1 MSDLILHH
9 YDFSNFAEKVRLA
22 LGFKQLHWHGVT
34 IPPIAPK
41 PDLTALTG
49 GYRRTPVL
57 QTGADIWCDTRL
69 ILRELERRHPG
80 PALLPPALLP
90 QIDAITYWA
99 ENRLMRPI
107 TLYASGMNGD
117 VLPAGLQADR
127 SAMRG
132 LPAPD
137 EATMQRA
144 ARRNAPLVRAQI
156 PAVETMLADGRPWIL
171 GDLPTAADL
180 AVYHPLW
187 FLTART
193 QRLAFELE
201 PFAKIAAWMTRVRAF
216 GKGTMLPMA
225 AQDAIDIA
233 RYARPAAAAPAAAAS
248 PLASAAAPSAP
259 WLHHPEDPPLGS
271 QVRIRADDNG
281 QEVVTGELIHAGPD
295 ELALRRDD
303 PRAGTVVVH
312 FPRLGYDLRPARN
325 AAG

>member
-1 MSDLILHH
+1 MTELILHH
-9 YDFSNFAEKVRLA
+9 YDFSNFAEKVRLG
-22 LGFKQLHWHGVT
+22 LGFKGLHWRGVT

-69 ILRELERRHPG
+69 ILRELERRCPQ
-80 PALLPPALLP
+80 PPLLPPRLLP

-107 TLYASGMNGD
+107 TLYTSGLNGD

-156 PAVETMLADGRPWIL
+156 PAVDAMLADGRPWIL
-171 GDLPTAADL
+171 GDVPTVADL

-201 PFAKIAAWMTRVRAF
+201 PFARIADWMTRVRAF
-216 GKGTMLPMA
+216 GHGVPEPMS
-225 AQDAIDIA
+225 AQAAIDIA
-233 RYARPAAAAPAAAAS
+233 RDSRPQPLPAS
-248 PLASAAAPSAP
+248 TP
-259 WLHHPEDPPLGS
+259 HPEDPPLGS
-271 QVRIRADDNG
+271 PVRIRADDNG
-281 QEVVTGELIHAGPD
+281 QEVVNGELVYAGAD
-295 ELALRRDD
+295 EIALRREDS
-303 PRAGTVVVH
+303 RAGAVVVH

-325 AAG
+325 PTQA

>member
-1 MSDLILHH
+1 MTELVLHH
-9 YDFSNFAEKVRLA
+9 YDFSNFAEKVRLG
-22 LGFKQLHWHGVT
+22 LGFKGLAWRGVT

-41 PDLTALTG
+41 PDLSALTG

-69 ILRELERRHPG
+69 ILRELERRHPT

-90 QIDAITYWA
+90 QIDALVYWA

-107 TLYASGMNGD
+107 TLYASGTNGD

-156 PAVETMLADGRPWIL
+156 PALEDLFADGRPWVL

-187 FLTART
+187 FMTART

-201 PFAKIAAWMTRVRAF
+201 PFARIAAWMARVRGF
-216 GKGTMLPMA
+216 GHGRVEPMA
-225 AQDAIDIA
+225 AQEAIAMA
-233 RYARPAAAAPAAAAS
+233 RAAQPEPAP
-248 PLASAAAPSAP
+248 PSTP
-259 WLHHPEDPPLGS
+259 HPEDPPLGS

-281 QEVVTGELIHAGPD
+281 QEVVSGELVFAGPD
-295 ELALRRDD
+295 ELALRRED

-312 FPRLGYDLRPARN
+312 FPRLGYDLRPATRSP
-325 AAG
+325 

>member
-1 MSDLILHH
+1 MTELILHH
-9 YDFSNFAEKVRLA
+9 YDFSNFAEKVRLG
-22 LGFKQLHWHGVT
+22 LGFKGLAWRGVT

-57 QTGADIWCDTRL
+57 QAGADIWCDTRL
-69 ILRELERRHPG
+69 ILRELERRHPA

-90 QIDAITYWA
+90 QIDALVYWA

-107 TLYASGMNGD
+107 TLYASGTNGD

-137 EATMQRA
+137 AATMLRA

-156 PAVETMLADGRPWIL
+156 PAVEAMLADGRPWIL
-171 GDLPTAADL
+171 GEAPTTADL

-193 QRLAFELE
+193 QRLAFELA
-201 PFAKIAAWMTRVRAF
+201 PFARIAAWMARVRAF
-216 GKGTMLPMA
+216 GHGHVEPME
-225 AQDAIDIA
+225 AQDAIAIA
-233 RYARPAAAAPAAAAS
+233 RAAQ
-248 PLASAAAPSAP
+248 PLPVPPSVP
-259 WLHHPEDPPLGS
+259 HPEDPPLGS

-281 QEVVTGELIHAGPD
+281 QEVVTGELVFAGLD
-295 ELALRRDD
+295 ALALRRED
-303 PRAGTVVVH
+303 PATGTVVVH
-312 FPRLGYDLRPARN
+312 FPRLGYDLRPVAR
-325 AAG
+325 GVS